1 MSIFI
6 EEEGGATL
14 PVDCESIA
22 KKVINTVL
30 DYLKCPYEVEVNLL
44 LTTDEDIQEMNEM
57 YRHIDQ
63 ATDVLSFPMLEYRE
77 PADFESAVQGKDC
90 FNPDSGELM
99 LGDIVISKDHVLKQ
113 AKNFGH
119 SVKREYAFLIAHS
132 MLHLCGY
139 DHIEDGDRILMEK
152 KQKSIMKR
160 VNILR

>member
-6 EEEGGATL
+6 EEEGAVTL
-14 PVDCESIA
+14 PVDCEGIA
-22 KKVINTVL
+22 KKVIDTVL
-30 DYLKCPYEVEVNLL
+30 DYLKCPYETEVNLL
-44 LTTDEDIQEMNEM
+44 LTTDEDIREMNEM
-57 YRHIDQ
+57 YRKIDH

-77 PADFESAVQGKDC
+77 PADFESAIQSEDS

-113 AKNFGH
+113 AKSFGH

-152 KQKSIMKR
+152 KQKSVMKR